1 MGKRKTSGCRA
12 NTRDSAQLYACN
24 LPPHLIPAASIQ
36 RRQQTCLRLELDNEC
51 RGSAESNTGH
61 DRSPLRISP
70 LDRGRNGAGVWYP
83 SNTNNL
89 LWQTVLS
96 SPIDNKRL
104 SSALANRFAGS
115 VLP

>member
-1 MGKRKTSGCRA
+1 LNPR
-12 NTRDSAQLYACN
+12 
-24 LPPHLIPAASIQ
+24 AASIQ
-36 RRQQTCLRLELDNEC
+36 RRQQTCLKLELDDERC
-51 RGSAESNTGH
+51 GIGRIQITGH

-70 LDRGRNGAGVWYP
+70 FDRGRNGAGVWYP

-104 SSALANRFAGS
+104 SSALANRFAES

>member
-12 NTRDSAQLYACN
+12 NTRDTAQFYACK
-24 LPPHLIPAASIQ
+24 LLPHLIPAASIQ

-70 LDRGRNGAGVWYP
+70 LDRGRNGAGLCP
-83 SNTNNL
+83 RGLNTG
-89 LWQTVLS
+89 
-96 SPIDNKRL
+96 
-104 SSALANRFAGS
+104 FAHRCCRRATIGGAI
-115 VLP
+115 

>member
-51 RGSAESNTGH
+51 RGSAESKSLATT
-61 DRSPLRISP
+61 DPRWAYRRSIA
-70 LDRGRNGAGVWYP
+70 AGM
-83 SNTNNL
+83 
-89 LWQTVLS
+89 
-96 SPIDNKRL
+96 RL
-104 SSALANRFAGS
+104 VCAAGG
-115 VLP
+115 